1 MKLSNETI
9 SVLKNFSTINQNL
22 VIKAGSELSTM
33 SALKNIVA
41 SATVKD
47 IFPQE
52 VAIYDLNEFLSALSL
67 FEEPVLDFKERFVV
81 IQGKGKNEF
90 LNYWYSD
97 PSVVTTPQ
105 KNVTMPDPEVSFN
118 LSSTQYEEI
127 KKGAAILSAPDM
139 CLEAGDVNWGL
150 IKVTD
155 KKNLENNT
163 YAVKIDVDT
172 HGNNNPYKY
181 WFRVENLKLLGG
193 DYSIKMSSKRISHFS
208 NNNVP
213 IEYWIALESET
224 TYNNS

>member
-22 VIKAGSELSTM
+22 VIKEGTELTTM

-47 IFPQE
+47 SFPKE
-52 VAIYDLNEFLSALSL
+52 VAIYDLNEFLSALYFFYDPE
-67 FEEPVLDFKERFVV
+67 FEFKDKFVV
-81 IQGKGKNEF
+81 LRCNRKNDV
-90 LNYWYSD
+90 LNYYYSE

-105 KNVTMPDPEVSFN
+105 KTVEMPDPEVSFK
-118 LSSTQYEEI
+118 LSSGQLAEI
-127 KKGAAILSAPDM
+127 QRGAAVIGAPDM
-139 CLEAGDVNWGL
+139 CLEAGDENWAL

-155 KKNLENNT
+155 KKNLENHT
-163 YAVKIDVDT
+163 YAVKVDVDT

-181 WFRVENLKLLGG
+181 WFRVENLKLLAG
-193 DYSIKMSSKRISHFS
+193 DYSIGMSSKRISHFS

-213 IEYWIALESET
+213 IKYWIALESET